1 MVRAI
6 ISICLLAL
14 FAIVAT
20 SSARADEIA
29 DFYRGKTINMYV
41 SFPPGGGYDI
51 YARLIAPYYTR
62 HIPGNPT
69 IIVRNMEGGSGVRAA
84 SYISNAT
91 PQDGTSLGVFL
102 DNLTLGKVL
111 GGTGDFDP
119 VKMQWIGR
127 MVSTA
132 TVALVWH
139 TSPVQSVEEAKSKE
153 LIMAVGAASN
163 SSAFIPLA
171 LNDLLGTRIKL
182 IRGYTGS
189 GPMGLAM
196 EQGEANAI
204 GAISWE
210 ALSTTKLYWL
220 NEKKTKYLYTL
231 SAQRLKAVPEA
242 PALLDFAKDEKS
254 ERILGLLGS
263 GPDIGRAIV
272 AEPGAPAARVAALR
286 KAFMETMNDPAY
298 QDELRKR
305 GLEHEPL
312 SGEELQAIVMRAAA
326 TPKDLTAQARRYLG
340 E

>member
-1 MVRAI
+1 MRRYTTRI
-6 ISICLLAL
+6 IAAFGLIGALAL
-14 FAIVAT
+14 PAQ
-20 SSARADEIA
+20 ADEVS
-29 DFYRGKTINMYV
+29 DFYRGKTISIYV

-51 YARLIAPYYTR
+51 YARLIAPHFTR
-62 HIPGNPT
+62 HIPGNPS
-69 IIVRNMEGGSGVRAA
+69 IVIRNMEGGSGVRAA

-91 PQDGTSLGVFL
+91 QQDGTSLGVFL

-111 GGTGDFDP
+111 GGPGDFDP
-119 VKMQWIGR
+119 VKLQWIGR

-132 TVALVWH
+132 TISLVWH
-139 TSPVQSVEEAKSKE
+139 TAPAQTVEEAKKTE
-153 LIMAVGAASN
+153 LIMAVGSASN

-171 LNDLLGTRIKL
+171 LNDLIGTKFKL

-196 EQGEANAI
+196 EQGEAHAI

-210 ALSTTKLYWL
+210 SLSTTKRYWL
-220 NEKKTKYLYTL
+220 DEKKTKYLFTL
-231 SAQRLKAVPEA
+231 SARRLKALPEVPG
-242 PALLDFAKDEKS
+242 LLDFAKDEKT

-286 KAFMETMNDPAY
+286 KAFAATMEDPAY
-298 QDELRKR
+298 LEDLKKR
-305 GLEHEPL
+305 NLEHEPL
-312 SGEELQAIVMRAAA
+312 SGEELQKINERAAA
-326 TPKDLTAQARRYLG
+326 TPKDLTVQAKRYLG